1 MSRSGEVWPV
11 LDRSVEKGISLDIM
25 GFAYTIMF
33 SEWEKTEECEQSL
46 YDMMEQ
52 NHLLQLPI

>member
-1 MSRSGEVWPV
+1 MGE
-11 LDRSVEKGISLDIM
+11 K
-25 GFAYTIMF
+25 
-33 SEWEKTEECEQSL
+33 SEQREQSL